1 MSRDASSYLLPS
13 SSLTFP
19 SSSSLRI
26 AYLVKS
32 ALDLDLPRRMQVA
45 FYQVIQKISESTG
58 KELSVADITS
68 SFQTTYFLATS
79 TPPRFILRSFNLI
92 DTTTPLSTPNASN
105 PSSDDDSSED
115 RKKSIVAKVSVDG
128 VVHTIKGDG
137 NGPLSSLI
145 DALSNTFGIELSVR
159 EYSEHAVGQGSS
171 TRAASYVEL
180 ISPDIDPKDRSK
192 GFWGVGIDVDITS
205 SGLRAVLSAASS
217 YVGKKAIEVVN

>member
-1 MSRDASSYLLPS
+1 
-13 SSLTFP
+13 
-19 SSSSLRI
+19 
-26 AYLVKS
+26 
-32 ALDLDLPRRMQVA
+32 MQVA

-58 KELSVADITS
+58 KELSVADITTT
-68 SFQTTYFLATS
+68 FQTTYFLAPT
-79 TPPRFILRSFNLI
+79 TPPRFVLRSFNLI
-92 DTTTPLSTPNASN
+92 DTTTPSSTPTT
-105 PSSDDDSSED
+105 SSDDDSSED

-171 TRAASYVEL
+171 TKAASYVEL
-180 ISPDIDPKDRSK
+180 ISSEIDPKDRSK

-217 YVGKKAIEVVN
+217 YVGKEDIKVVA